1 MMHDVPSASAA
12 PCWSRAVLEQELGR
26 VHARE
31 FARLS
36 CRAAMLRLRSRPG
49 LPALLRKPELLRK
62 LGLEDDP
69 ERWRRAAQRAR
80 ELAVVDGY
88 EPSGL
93 LRHALAHACED
104 WAPAASLVREALAL
118 DAAEDIRWH
127 AAALCWFENRAGAR
141 ARLAEFAANARVEV
155 WRTRARILLEQAEQA
170 PW

>member
-1 MMHDVPSASAA
+1 MMHDVPFAPAA

-36 CRAAMLRLRSRPG
+36 CRAALLRLRSRPG
-49 LPALLRKPELLRK
+49 LPALLRE

-69 ERWRRAAQRAR
+69 ERWRRAARRAR

-93 LRHALAHACED
+93 VRHALAHARED
-104 WAPAASLVREALAL
+104 WASAASLVREALAL

-127 AAALCWFENRAGAR
+127 AAALCWFEKRAGAR
-141 ARLAEFAANARVEV
+141 AQLVEFAASARVEV
-155 WRTRARILLEQAEQA
+155 WRRRARILLEQAERA